1 MVVLGV
7 FAAGIGLLILL
18 NVVIIQSYRE
28 LREDMALAGV
38 VQQFRIGPLCR
49 LRVRALVDSVL
60 QDTVARRDAA
70 KAAKAAKAARAKVES
85 SGSGSGVDSS
95 KNEEEDDGDFG
106 DHADFDS
113 GSTAAP
119 VMGLKPSNNASAT
132 EGADDGDDS
141 AIVFRGD
148 GLLPFVLADD
158 SLVELIDQLSCGIPV
173 AVKELVHT
181 MAEDNSYGALFAAPA
196 LQLAHGSFASGQVS
210 ATRLIK

>member
-1 MVVLGV
+1 MM
-7 FAAGIGLLILL
+7 
-18 NVVIIQSYRE
+18 QSYRE

-70 KAAKAAKAARAKVES
+70 KAAKAAKS
-85 SGSGSGVDSS
+85 DPSGAGSVLDSS
-95 KNEEEDDGDFG
+95 KNEEEGDGDFG
-106 DHADFDS
+106 DSADFDS
-113 GSTAAP
+113 AASVLP
-119 VMGLKPSNNASAT
+119 VKGLKPSSNASAT

-141 AIVFRGD
+141 AIAFRGD

-158 SLVELIDQLSCGIPV
+158 SLVELVDQLSCGIPV

-196 LQLAHGSFASGQVS
+196 LQLAHG
-210 ATRLIK
+210 TLYEDNRLLALRLP

>member
-1 MVVLGV
+1 MM
-7 FAAGIGLLILL
+7 
-18 NVVIIQSYRE
+18 QSYRE

-70 KAAKAAKAARAKVES
+70 KAAKAAKAARAKS
-85 SGSGSGVDSS
+85 DPSGAGSGLDSS
-95 KNEEEDDGDFG
+95 KNEEEGDGDFG
-106 DHADFDS
+106 DSADFDS
-113 GSTAAP
+113 AASVLP
-119 VMGLKPSNNASAT
+119 VKGLKPSSNASAT

-141 AIVFRGD
+141 AIAFRGD

-158 SLVELIDQLSCGIPV
+158 SLVELVDQLSCGIPV

-196 LQLAHGSFASGQVS
+196 LQLAHG
-210 ATRLIK
+210 TLYEDNRLLALRLP